1 MNGVMTLESLRVST
15 YNNTQ
20 RFMQT
25 YGAAILTAIFVFAVM
40 MLVSGA
46 AEAST
51 TTTSGA
57 GNEFNATANKF
68 GDWIRG
74 GLGKTAAL
82 LALGVGLIVAAVK
95 KDWSWLGGGIAVAIV
110 AGVAGSI
117 IGASFTAVI

>member
-25 YGAAILTAIFVFAVM
+25 YGTAILTAIVVFAVM
-40 MLVSGA
+40 MLFSGA

-51 TTTSGA
+51 TTATGA

-68 GDWIRG
+68 DSWIKG

-117 IGASFTAVI
+117 ISASFTAVI

>member
-1 MNGVMTLESLRVST
+1 MNNVST
-15 YNNTQ
+15 LPN
-20 RFMQT
+20 MHQT
-25 YGAAILTAIFVFAVM
+25 AMHNAKMFFTAHKQTVLALIVVVLMTVLFCGM
-40 MLVSGA
+40 

-51 TTTSGA
+51 TTTTGA
-57 GNEFNATANKF
+57 GNEFNATASKF
-68 GDWIRG
+68 DGWIKG

-117 IGASFTAVI
+117 ISASFSAVI

>member
-1 MNGVMTLESLRVST
+1 MNNVSTLPTMHQTAMHNAKMFLTIHKKAILALIIVALMTL
-15 YNNTQ
+15 
-20 RFMQT
+20 
-25 YGAAILTAIFVFAVM
+25 VFCGM
-40 MLVSGA
+40 

-51 TTTSGA
+51 TATTGA
-57 GNEFNATANKF
+57 GNEFNATSEKF
-68 GDWIRG
+68 DKWIKG

-117 IGASFTAVI
+117 IGASFSAVI

>member
-20 RFMQT
+20 RFMKT
-25 YGAAILTAIFVFAVM
+25 YGAAILTAIFAFAV
-40 MLVSGA
+40 LVVFSGA

-68 GDWIRG
+68 SDWIKG